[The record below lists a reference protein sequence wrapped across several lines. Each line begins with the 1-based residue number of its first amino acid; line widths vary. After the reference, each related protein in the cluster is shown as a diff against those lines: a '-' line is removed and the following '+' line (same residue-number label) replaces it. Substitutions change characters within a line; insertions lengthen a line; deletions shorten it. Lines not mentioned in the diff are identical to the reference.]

1 MFEFKRPLL
10 VSVFIIV
17 TICLIIQ
24 SIKLIDSDYTVKQ
37 ISNFNF
43 NEIIVSLEVILL
55 ISIVVGYNLYKFSF
69 PTFDIETMIEHDK
82 YLIS

>member
-24 SIKLIDSDYTVKQ
+24 SIKLIDSDYTIKQ

-43 NEIIVSLEVILL
+43 NEIIVSFEVILL